1 MAVPE
6 EIRRVERP
14 RNTVVVD
21 RGGNGP
27 RRFAVVKRI
36 GCRRVGTR
44 NVPVN
49 GPTVGHIIA
58 GRYVP
63 KPVVDPETGQ
73 LPRAPVASREADVLS
88 WAAPKVALEAGD
100 GLLDELLAVFDPVDA
115 LNLFAVACL
124 RVARPGVCDGRLKG
138 AYERS
143 WLRVALPG
151 AQLSKNKVSQLVEA
165 TGRARSLIAEF
176 MRGRAA
182 RVAEDHHVIVD
193 GTLVQDNSRV
203 NDLSKFSR
211 KTRVKGT
218 RDISVLY
225 ALDVETGEPVCGK
238 AYPGNVVDSVSY
250 ADFLSECGI
259 RAGIIVGD
267 KAFAHKAAEGVF
279 GACPELHWL
288 NPLKRNDKRI
298 AESKMYEWEGILEGL
313 DRDVKYKKVDL
324 GEDGFLYSFYDRGR
338 AAKEERDWF
347 RRQKGKEDR
356 FDAERAREVDERF
369 GTVVFESDLDMDPLT
384 VWMGYEERWQVEL
397 VFDYYK
403 QALDLDDTRV
413 QSADSVVGSEFVN
426 FIATTITTRIIKRF
440 DEAGLLRKY
449 SYGAIMEDL
458 RTLEI
463 VRVDEGGEWM
473 FSRTTKRARELA
485 DRLGLEP
492 PTKVAA

>member
-27 RRFAVVKRI
+27 RRFAVVKRV

-63 KPVVDPETGQ
+63 KPTVEPGTGQ
-73 LPRAPVASREADVLS
+73 APPRVPVASREADVLS
-88 WAAPKVALEAGD
+88 WAAYKVVAEAGD

-115 LNLFAVACL
+115 LNIYAIACL
-124 RVARPGVCDGRLKG
+124 RVAKPGVCDGRLKG

-143 WLRVALPG
+143 WLRVSLPG
-151 AQLSKNKVSQLVEA
+151 AQLSKNKVSQLVEGV
-165 TGRARSLIAEF
+165 GRARSLVAEF
-176 MRGRAA
+176 MRRRAA
-182 RVAEDHHVIVD
+182 RVAEDHHVLVD

-211 KTRVKGT
+211 KARVKGT

-225 ALDVETGEPVCGK
+225 ALDLETGEPVCGK

-250 ADFLSECGI
+250 ADFLTECGL

-267 KAFAHKAAEGVF
+267 KAFAHRAAEGVF
-279 GACPELHWL
+279 GERPELHWL

-298 AESKMYEWEGILEGL
+298 AENGMFEWEGILEGL
-313 DRDVKYKKVDL
+313 DRDVKYRKADL
-324 GEDGFLYSFYDRGR
+324 GDGGFLYAFYDRRR

-347 RRQKGKEDR
+347 RRQKGKEGK
-356 FDAERAREVDERF
+356 FDAEKARESDERF

-384 VWMGYEERWQVEL
+384 VWKSYEERWQIEL

-413 QSADSVVGSEFVN
+413 QSEDSVVGSEFVN
-426 FIATTITTRIIKRF
+426 FIAVTITTRVIKRF
-440 DEAGLLRKY
+440 EEAGLLDKY

-463 VRVDEGGEWM
+463 VRVEEDGEWV

-485 DRLGLEP
+485 DRLGLEA
-492 PTKVAA
+492 PTAA

>member
-6 EIRRVERP
+6 DIRKVERP

-27 RRFAVVKRI
+27 RRYAVVKRV

-63 KPVVDPETGQ
+63 KPVPDPDGSGT
-73 LPRAPVASREADVLS
+73 PARVRVSVREADVLS
-88 WAAPKVALEAGD
+88 WAAPKVVLEAGD

-115 LNLFAVACL
+115 LNIYAIACL

-143 WLRVALPG
+143 WLSAALPG
-151 AQLSKNKVSQLVEA
+151 AQLSKNKVSQLVEGV
-165 TGRARSLIAEF
+165 GRARSLVAEF
-176 MRGRAA
+176 MRRRAA
-182 RVAEDHHVIVD
+182 KVAEDHHVLVD

-211 KTRVKGT
+211 KARARGT

-225 ALDVETGEPVCGK
+225 ALDVETGEPICGK
-238 AYPGNVVDSVSY
+238 AYAGNVVDSVSY
-250 ADFLSECGI
+250 ADFLSECGLK
-259 RAGIIVGD
+259 RGLIIGD
-267 KAFAHKAAEGVF
+267 KAFAHKAAEAVF
-279 GACPELHWL
+279 GACPDLHWL

-298 AESKMYEWEGILEGL
+298 ADNKMYEWEGILTGL
-313 DRDVKYKKVDL
+313 DRDVKYRKVDL
-324 GEDGFLYSFYDRGR
+324 GEGGFLYSFYDRSR

-347 RRQKGKEDR
+347 RRQKGKEDK
-356 FDAERAREVDERF
+356 FDAEKAKASDERF

-384 VWMGYEERWQVEL
+384 VWKGYEERWQIEL

-413 QSADSVVGSEFVN
+413 QSDDSVVGSEFVN
-426 FIATTITTRIIKRF
+426 FVAVTITTRLIKRF
-440 DEAGLLRKY
+440 DEAGLLDRY

-458 RTLEI
+458 RTIEI
-463 VRVDEGGEWM
+463 VRAEEGGDWM
-473 FSRTTKRARELA
+473 LSRTTKRARALA
-485 DRLGLEP
+485 ERLGLELP
-492 PTKVAA
+492 AAA